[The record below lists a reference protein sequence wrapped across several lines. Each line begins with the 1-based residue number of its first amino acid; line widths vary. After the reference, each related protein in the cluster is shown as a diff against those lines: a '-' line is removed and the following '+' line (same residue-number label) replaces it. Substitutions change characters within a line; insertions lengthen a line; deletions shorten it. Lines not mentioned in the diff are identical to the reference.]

1 MASEMSIE
9 KKKGKLIN
17 DIISTLNY
25 LKQRG
30 VEYIPD
36 GPGVR
41 ALFGGGGGVADEIRV
56 ASESPKEILKS
67 TVKSTAHEKEE
78 QQTPMVEPPKMTLEE
93 AIKKLGDCKR
103 CKLSNSRKNIV
114 FGAGNPNATLMFVGE
129 GPGRDED
136 EQGIP
141 FVGRAGKL
149 LDKIIE
155 AIDLKRSDVYIANIV
170 KCRPPQNRNPE
181 PDEASACIPFL
192 MDQIGAIKPKIIVTL
207 GAVATQH
214 LLGTKGSLGSVRGR
228 FHPLGQMETLV
239 MPTFH
244 PAYLLRDPSKKRE
257 AWDDMK
263 KVRDMYNQLKEGD

>member
-1 MASEMSIE
+1 MASENN
-9 KKKGKLIN
+9 KGELIN
-17 DIISTLNY
+17 DVISTLNY
-25 LKQRG
+25 LKQLG
-30 VEYIPD
+30 VEYILD

-56 ASESPKEILKS
+56 APERVDEISKIARIA
-67 TVKSTAHEKEE
+67 TPQKKE
-78 QQTPMVEPPKMTLEE
+78 QQPPVAEPVFKTLEE
-93 AIKKLGDCKR
+93 VIKKLGDCKR
-103 CKLSNSRKNIV
+103 CKLSDSRKNIV
-114 FGAGNPNATLMFVGE
+114 FGDGNPNATLMFVGE

-141 FVGRAGKL
+141 FVGRAGQL

-170 KCRPPQNRNPE
+170 KCRPPKNRNPE

-228 FHPLGQMETLV
+228 FHSFGQMETLV

-263 KVRDMYNQLKEGD
+263 KVRDKYIEFKE

>member
-1 MASEMSIE
+1 MAREITIE
-9 KKKGKLIN
+9 KKKDELIN
-17 DIISTLNY
+17 DVVSTLNY
-25 LKQRG
+25 LKKLG

-41 ALFGGGGGVADEIRV
+41 ALFGDSNRGAAADEVNV
-56 ASESPKEILKS
+56 AHERPSEILESKS
-67 TVKSTAHEKEE
+67 PQKEE
-78 QQTPMVEPPKMTLEE
+78 QQSMVVESPPMTLEE
-93 AIKKLGDCKR
+93 IRERLGDCSR
-103 CKLSNSRKNIV
+103 CKLSGSRTNIV
-114 FGAGNPNATLMFVGE
+114 FGDGNPNATLMFVGE
-129 GPGRDED
+129 GPGGDED

-170 KCRPPQNRNPE
+170 KCRPPKNRNPE

-207 GAVATQH
+207 GAVATH
-214 LLGTKGSLGSVRGR
+214 NLLGTKGSLGSVRGR
-228 FHPLGQMETLV
+228 FHPLGLSGSLV

-244 PAYLLRDPSKKRE
+244 PAYLLRDPNKKRE